1 MDYMYILAFDTA
13 TKTGSVAITYED
25 QLIINYTVKSAV
37 SHSKRLL
44 SIIDLVLRQAS
55 LTLEDLGGFGVS
67 IGPGSFTGLRIG
79 LSAAKGLAYATGKPL
94 VGVST
99 LEAMA
104 FGLPFVPYLI
114 CPVLDARKGEV
125 YVGFFKNRGQT
136 LLTVLPEMVLPPRNL
151 CQYIHEPVVFLGE
164 GIGVYKE
171 LFQQRL
177 EEEPFFVGEGRSG
190 SVAPC
195 VALLAFE
202 NMKRGWTADIGSIK
216 PRYIRRS
223 EAEIKR
229 GRGETIPL
237 EGHKR

>member
-1 MDYMYILAFDTA
+1 MFILAFDTA

-25 QLIINYTVKSAV
+25 QLIVNYTRKSDI

-44 SIIDLVLRQAS
+44 SSIELALKETS
-55 LTLEDLGGFGVS
+55 LTLEDISGFGVT

-79 LSAAKGLAYATGKPL
+79 LSVAKGLAYATGKPL

-125 YVGFFKNRGQT
+125 YAGFYKKHGPT
-136 LLTVLPEMVLPPRNL
+136 LQRAFPEMVLPPKDL
-151 CQYIHEPVVFLGE
+151 CQYIHEPVIFRGE
-164 GIGVYKE
+164 GIGLYRDLFLQGLKKE
-171 LFQQRL
+171 A
-177 EEEPFFVGEGRSG
+177 FFVAEGRSA
-190 SVAPC
+190 SVGAC

-202 NMKRGWTADIGSIK
+202 KIKEGQLEDISSIK
-216 PRYIRRS
+216 PHYIRPS
-223 EAEIKR
+223 EAEIKWGGKGVR
-229 GRGETIPL
+229 S
-237 EGHKR
+237 K